1 MNLNISSWPLKSSP
15 KSVSNNMQNDLMN
28 SLEQF
33 YKFLNDF
40 LSPMAETHI
49 IGSLKLVNKPTFHV
63 LSLPGLMLP
72 ARETQCKLQ
81 GLLLTTE
88 VSSVQNGK
96 QPLRTIT
103 IMCLYHC
110 WHRPADSPLPP
121 LHWSGGK
128 QTENSQG
135 KGNILTQW

>member
-15 KSVSNNMQNDLMN
+15 KSVSNNMQKNLMN

-40 LSPMAETHI
+40 CPPWLETHI
-49 IGSLKLVNKPTFHV
+49 LGSLKLLNKPTFHV
-63 LSLPGLMLP
+63 FFLPVLMLP
-72 ARETQCKLQ
+72 AIETQCKLQ

-121 LHWSGGK
+121 LHWRGGK